1 MRGQDCKTY
10 YNSTSSNYSSPTWN
24 EVGRVVNDT
33 ITDTSEDITGANR
46 SSRWK
51 SEDNGT
57 MQLEGELTIEY
68 ADTDGGAEADYIAFR
83 VAKHAN
89 SVLDMLFLD
98 GAYAT
103 GSGYRAPMKVKSVEL
118 NRDLDSKVEISV
130 SLKSTT
136 WDDSG
141 TLREPTGWSA
151 GADDALDS

>member
-1 MRGQDCKTY
+1 MRGQDCKTFRNTASY
-10 YNSTSSNYSSPTWN
+10 ASPTWV

-33 ITDTSEDITGANR
+33 ITDTAEDITGANR

-57 MQLEGELTIEY
+57 MQLEGSLTLEY
-68 ADTDGGAEADYIAFR
+68 EDSNGGANTDYLAFR

-89 SVLDMLFLD
+89 SVIDMLFLD

-136 WDDSG
+136 WKDG
-141 TLREPTGWSA
+141 ATLREPTGWTA
-151 GADDALDS
+151 GSDDALDS